1 MKIKLKTALLANAIF
16 SSLSGIAILLFS
28 NWLSQLMGIGNEFI
42 LPVIGSGLVLF
53 AATIVYHATRA
64 SINLN
69 QVKLIIAQDLA
80 WVVGSLIVIVFSLFN
95 LTTIGYLLVGVV
107 AVAVADFA
115 WLQWIG
121 LKRQSIGWE

>member
-1 MKIKLKTALLANAIF
+1 MKISLKTALLANATF
-16 SSLSGIAILLFS
+16 SSLSGIGMLLFS
-28 NWLSQLMGIGNEFI
+28 NWLSEIMGITNKWV
-42 LPVIGSGLVLF
+42 LPVIGSGLILF
-53 AATIVYHATRA
+53 AITIVYNATRP
-64 SINLN
+64 SISAN

-80 WVVGSLIVIVFSLFN
+80 WVIGSLVVIIFGLFN

-107 AVAVADFA
+107 TVAVADFA